1 MNRTRSISFLI
12 ALLALANVAFAAYP
26 APIKIKIMALWQAG
40 TVPFKVFEQFA
51 ADVKLKSQGRLVI
64 EPLPAGSVVA
74 PAEALD
80 AVTSGVLDAEYGCGG
95 YAAGKE
101 PALALLTDP
110 QGAFDSPEQMSQW
123 MEQGGGLQL
132 AREVYQRFK
141 IHYIAGTWYG
151 KESLVSK
158 KPLRGIADFKGLKIR
173 APVGIGQDIFKRLG
187 AAPVN
192 IPGSEVYT
200 SLERGVVDASDWSTL
215 SMNHELGYHK
225 LAKFPTYPGFHSMGM
240 AEMAMNI
247 KKWNTLPDDLK
258 ILLEAAVKEFSRH
271 LVARSRAEDE
281 KVAQQAKSLGI
292 ELIAWS
298 AEERRKFRGIA
309 REVWSEYAARSAMA
323 KKVNDSQVAF
333 LKKAGLLD

>member
-1 MNRTRSISFLI
+1 MKQVRSLV
-12 ALLALANVAFAAYP
+12 LALAAIALASNALAADP
-26 APIKIKIMALWQAG
+26 TPIKVKMMALWQAG

-51 ADVKLKSQGRLVI
+51 ADVKAKSNGRLII

-74 PAEALD
+74 VAEALD

-95 YAAGKE
+95 NAAGKE

-110 QGAFDSPEQMSQW
+110 QGAFDSPEQMAQW
-123 MEQGGGLQL
+123 MEQGGGLQI
-132 AREVYQRFK
+132 AREIYQRFK
-141 IHYIAGTWYG
+141 IHYIGATWYG

-158 KPLRGIADFKGLKIR
+158 KPLRGVADFKGLKIR
-173 APVGIGQDIFKRLG
+173 APVGIGQEIFKRLG

-225 LAKFPTYPGFHSMGM
+225 LAKYPTYPGFHSMGM
-240 AEMAMNI
+240 AEIAINQ

-258 ILLEAAVKEFSRH
+258 ALLETLVKEFSRN
-271 LVARSRAEDE
+271 LVARIRLDDE
-281 KVAQQAKSLGI
+281 KIAQQAKTLGI
-292 ELIAWS
+292 EPIAWS
-298 AEERRKFRGIA
+298 AAELGKFRAIA
-309 REVWSEYAARSAMA
+309 REVWALYAARSNMA
-323 KKVNDSQVAF
+323 KKVNESQVAF

>member
-1 MNRTRSISFLI
+1 MFLVIS
-12 ALLALANVAFAAYP
+12 LALTNVSLAADP

-40 TVPFKVFEQFA
+40 TLPFKVFEQFA
-51 ADVKLKSQGRLVI
+51 ADVKTKSQGRLVI

-80 AVTSGVLDAEYGCGG
+80 AVTSGVLDAEYLCGG

-110 QGAFDSPEQMSQW
+110 QGAFDSPEQMAQW
-123 MEQGGGLQL
+123 MEQGGGIQL
-132 AREVYQRFK
+132 AREAYQRFK
-141 IHYIAGTWYG
+141 IHYIVGTWYG

-200 SLERGVVDASDWSTL
+200 SLERGVVDASD
-215 SMNHELGYHK
+215 
-225 LAKFPTYPGFHSMGM
+225 
-240 AEMAMNI
+240 
-247 KKWNTLPDDLK
+247 
-258 ILLEAAVKEFSRH
+258 
-271 LVARSRAEDE
+271 
-281 KVAQQAKSLGI
+281 
-292 ELIAWS
+292 
-298 AEERRKFRGIA
+298 
-309 REVWSEYAARSAMA
+309 
-323 KKVNDSQVAF
+323 
-333 LKKAGLLD
+333 